1 MGSII
6 KLRVKWKYSSRNIS
20 VTSTP
25 HQRRTRIRPPH
36 AIATAERQIDS
47 LQREMLAHQCRV
59 LFDRI
64 SPQLMTSHYNWHIA
78 VDPETEKYLIAPTL
92 IEITQQIKNTYPDPA
107 SVKLT
112 IFRLNE
118 TGACGRL

>member
-1 MGSII
+1 
-6 KLRVKWKYSSRNIS
+6 

-25 HQRRTRIRPPH
+25 HQRRTRIRPPN
-36 AIATAERQIDS
+36 AISTAERHIDP

-59 LFDRI
+59 LFDRL
-64 SPQLMTSHYNWHIA
+64 SPQLITSHYNWHIA
-78 VDPETEKYLIAPTL
+78 IDPETEKYLIAPTL
-92 IEITQQIKNTYPDPA
+92 TEITQQIKDTYPDPA

-118 TGACGRL
+118 TGDCGRL